1 MLCHEVARMH
11 SQANDAYADVELVLE
26 SVRLRVGEHIGAFY
40 RGDDERDAFVI
51 PLIGEALAV
60 SCGVIYVCDRE
71 SPEAVEKQLI
81 AEAVDVNGAAR
92 RGQLRLI
99 AATDAYLAGGA
110 FDPDRM
116 VGFYRHASEE
126 SGRYGY
132 PVLCVIGE
140 MSWSLRD
147 CPGTDRLLEYE
158 ALYAKQ
164 FGASPMITLCLYDLE
179 RTHGEQIFD
188 LLRVHSRVILN
199 GIEMQNPHQIDPG
212 FFLPRDT
219 HRL

>member
-1 MLCHEVARMH
+1 MH
-11 SQANDAYADVELVLE
+11 SHADSAYADVELVLE

-40 RGDDERDAFVI
+40 RGDDERNAFVI

-71 SPEAVEKQLI
+71 SPETVQKQLI
-81 AEAVDVNGAAR
+81 AEGVDVQSAAR
-92 RGQLRLI
+92 RGQLQLI
-99 AATDAYLAGGA
+99 AATDAYLAGGV
-110 FDPDRM
+110 FDPGRM
-116 VGFYRHASEE
+116 VGYYRRAWEE
-126 SGRYGY
+126 SRRCGY

-140 MSWSLRD
+140 MSWSLRE
-147 CPGTDRLLEYE
+147 CPGTERLLEYE

-179 RTHGEQIFD
+179 RTRGEQIFD

-199 GIEMQNPHQIDPG
+199 GVEMQNPHQIDPG
-212 FFLPRDT
+212 FFLPRDMY
-219 HRL
+219 RP